1 MSEKAVRDLRER
13 LCRVGKQ
20 LYDHSLV
27 TGTFGNISARV
38 QGTKT
43 ILIKATGASMGS
55 LKPEDLVLVSLEG
68 KQLDSGQAKSVETPM
83 HVAVYNARSDVNG
96 VVHSHAPVATA
107 FGIAGLEILPV
118 TTETYTL
125 IPNGVPIVPFEK
137 PGTKKLA
144 TAVQKKI
151 SKFDAVILEN
161 HGILTVG
168 HSIEEACNLNV
179 TIEETARLQFMA
191 TLLAGK
197 NAVTMKTLKKRY
209 RT

>member
-13 LCRVGKQ
+13 LCRIGKQ
-20 LYDHSLV
+20 LFDHGLV
-27 TGTFGNISARV
+27 TSTFGNISARV

-55 LKPEDLVLVSLEG
+55 LKPENLVLVSLEG
-68 KQLDSGQAKSVETPM
+68 KQLEGGQAKSVETPM
-83 HVAVYNARSDVNG
+83 HVAVYDARSDVSG
-96 VVHSHAPVATA
+96 IVHSHAPVATA

-118 TTETYTL
+118 TTETYML

-144 TAVQKKI
+144 TAVQRKI
-151 SKFDAVILEN
+151 REFDAVILEN

-168 HSIEEACNLNV
+168 HSIEEACNLNM

-197 NAVTMKTLKKRY
+197 NAVTMKTLKKKY

>member
-13 LCRVGKQ
+13 LCRIGKQ
-20 LYDHSLV
+20 LFDHGLV
-27 TGTFGNISARV
+27 TSTFGNISARV

-55 LKPEDLVLVSLEG
+55 LKPENLVLVSLEG
-68 KQLDSGQAKSVETPM
+68 KQLEGGQAKSVETPM

-107 FGIAGLEILPV
+107 FGIAGLGILPV
-118 TTETYTL
+118 TTETYML

-144 TAVQKKI
+144 TAVQRKI
-151 SKFDAVILEN
+151 REFDAVILEN

-168 HSIEEACNLNV
+168 HSIEEACNLNM

-197 NAVTMKTLKKRY
+197 NAVTMKTLKKKY